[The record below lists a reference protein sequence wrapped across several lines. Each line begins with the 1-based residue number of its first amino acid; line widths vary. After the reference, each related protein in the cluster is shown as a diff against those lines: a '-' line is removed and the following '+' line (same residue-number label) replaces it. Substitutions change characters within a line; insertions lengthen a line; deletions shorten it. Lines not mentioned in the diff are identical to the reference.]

1 MSLIDKKLSI
11 HITFDHVQSHKWNT
25 HSLNQKSCVLC
36 VSIKCGIVL
45 SLEWSFNDQF
55 NQDIHNWYYIKWSIS
70 IIEMNIYDLPQKW
83 LQIFEAFHLASLQI
97 ITYDHFW
104 TIHLILRSMLEIFDI
119 SLLRISLWL
128 FGHHT
133 IQYKSLSLFPSQ
145 ILVCVTAF
153 AALLSLFEIYIC
165 WAL

>member
-1 MSLIDKKLSI
+1 
-11 HITFDHVQSHKWNT
+11 
-25 HSLNQKSCVLC
+25 
-36 VSIKCGIVL
+36 
-45 SLEWSFNDQF
+45 
-55 NQDIHNWYYIKWSIS
+55 
-70 IIEMNIYDLPQKW
+70 MNIYDLPQKW

-153 AALLSLFEIYIC
+153 AARYLFSFWDLHFLSSLSKNTKSVKRYIGTNLC
-165 WAL
+165 MYQNQQNYWPIIHDKLKDQFTTVTPRFQDFSHKDRCVYITS